1 MGKANHLPLEKAKQ
15 PLMEKAN
22 HLPLEKAKQPL
33 MEKANHLPLEKAK
46 QALMRKANHLPLVEN
61 AHLEEIGL
69 LSRENVNECRLL
81 LTAKVKRK
89 SGPVLSAARLIVD
102 LVKNRSNAKNV
113 IIGHLTTVQMVA
125 ITSFAPIAKLMMMM
139 SRA

>member
-1 MGKANHLPLEKAKQ
+1 
-15 PLMEKAN
+15 
-22 HLPLEKAKQPL
+22 

-89 SGPVLSAARLIVD
+89 SGPVLSAARPGEESKQCQECHNWAHDDCTDGGDYFICPNCETD
-102 LVKNRSNAKNV
+102 DDDE
-113 IIGHLTTVQMVA
+113 
-125 ITSFAPIAKLMMMM
+125 
-139 SRA
+139 